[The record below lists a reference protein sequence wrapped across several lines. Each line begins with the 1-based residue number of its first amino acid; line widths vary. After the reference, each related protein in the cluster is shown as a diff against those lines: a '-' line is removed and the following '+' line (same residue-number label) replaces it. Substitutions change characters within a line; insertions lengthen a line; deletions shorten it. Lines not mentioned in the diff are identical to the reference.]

1 MKRGSKMA
9 ERVFVL
15 LLVTLCRVHFVC
27 AITTEMTSFPGVLE
41 YTLEGNT
48 NNYHLV
54 CIADENGKVK
64 VPFAVKILLET
75 KDGRCLDRAAINGV
89 WRARLLL
96 NSYTRVRDGFLLWCL
111 HGQNEG
117 DIGCNML
124 YYVVERN
131 GKIEIYSM
139 KDLLGTCDFG
149 QVNDVVGSLWGAYYI
164 GENTNRNDFAIAIK
178 VGYGLGTNQIFTVGM
193 REFSGVITRMKKEY
207 PYPLINENVP
217 DYERE
222 IKKTP
227 YAVGSGTPS
236 KTRLN

>member
-1 MKRGSKMA
+1 MA
-9 ERVFVL
+9 EKIFVL
-15 LLVTLCRVHFVC
+15 LLVTLCRAHFVC
-27 AITTEMTSFPGVLE
+27 AITTQMTSFPGSLE
-41 YTLEGNT
+41 FTVHGRT

-54 CIADENGKVK
+54 CITGEEEKVK
-64 VPFAVKILLET
+64 IPFAVRILLET
-75 KDGRCLDRAAINGV
+75 KEGLRLDCNTINCVRCV
-89 WRARLLL
+89 RLLT
-96 NSYTRVRDGFLLWCL
+96 NSYTGDGFLLWCL
-111 HGQNEG
+111 HGPNEG
-117 DIGCNML
+117 DVGCNML